1 GRIGVAKPEYALS
14 YPNDKRLVT
23 PGLGYPLGEEPAVL
37 DEQGDALRHV
47 AIQQGPNAIYVAAV
61 TEDKRLLLGVFS
73 ARTSILG
80 ITRVSQ
86 DVYPLP
92 SLPEGIGVTAM
103 QLDRT
108 GRDRKSTRLNSSHV
122 K

>member
-1 GRIGVAKPEYALS
+1 FRAEDGQVFMTKSMPMADQAELTATGTSTPADGLVVYGFSDGRIGVAKPEYALS

-61 TEDKRLLLGVFS
+61 TEDKRLL
-73 ARTSILG
+73 
-80 ITRVSQ
+80 Q
-86 DVYPLP
+86 
-92 SLPEGIGVTAM
+92 IGRASCREREEM
-103 QLDRT
+103 
-108 GRDRKSTRLNSSHV
+108 
-122 K
+122 